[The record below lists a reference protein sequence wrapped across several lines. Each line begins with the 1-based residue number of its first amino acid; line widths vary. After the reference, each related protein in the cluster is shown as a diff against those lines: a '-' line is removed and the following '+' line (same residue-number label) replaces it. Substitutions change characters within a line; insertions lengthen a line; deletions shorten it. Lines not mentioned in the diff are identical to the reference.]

1 MAEQRASNIEHIPVF
16 DDDGFR
22 KQIADLIRDHDTENI
37 EAVMICVKR
46 KDNSIR
52 TYWNGQPEHVLVL
65 NEVFKRDV
73 IENRWPTDESSS
85 IDFDA
90 LKGDE

>member
-1 MAEQRASNIEHIPVF
+1 MSTQKGSNIEHIPIM

-22 KQIADLIRDHDTENI
+22 KQIADLIRDHDTGNL
-37 EAVMICVKR
+37 EALVICVKR

-52 TYWNGQPEHVLVL
+52 SYWNGQPEHVLVL

-73 IENRWPTDESSS
+73 IEARWPTDSSES
-85 IDFDA
+85 IDFDE
-90 LKGDE
+90 LKE